1 MADAA
6 QLQRTDLPR
15 YRLAPPPKLVNNASM
30 QAAAES
36 FAFPEPPD
44 RVAVAR
50 ALAPPPF
57 DPNIA
62 GIVIKRNCSIS
73 PRGLIAVFVSLLVLS
88 LIIAGGFALLGAW
101 LIVPFSVLELTVL
114 AAVWLWWGQHAAD
127 VERIWRSADGHWLHV
142 ARIEAGRET
151 AQWAVELSRVRVFI
165 ESSGR
170 KQRLWIETSARVQH
184 STQATQHAPCSKKFE
199 VGAYFDAPRKLQLA
213 VVLNIW
219 CRRGSL

>member
-1 MADAA
+1 
-6 QLQRTDLPR
+6 
-15 YRLAPPPKLVNNASM
+15 M

-57 DPNIA
+57 DPDSA
-62 GIVIKRNCSIS
+62 EIVIKRNCSIS

-88 LIIAGGFALLGAW
+88 LTIAGGFALLGAW

-114 AAVWLWWGQHAAD
+114 AAVWLWWGRHAAD
-127 VERIWRSADGHWLHV
+127 VERIWRSTDGRWLHV

-151 AQWAVELSRVRVFI
+151 SRWAVELSGARVFM

-170 KQRLWIETSARVQH
+170 KQHLLIEAMRGTQRSM
-184 STQATQHAPCSKKFE
+184 QATQSDRCRKKFE
-199 VGAYFDAPRKLQLA
+199 VGAYFDAPRKLQLI

-219 CRRGSL
+219 CRRGGVACDEVQAI